1 VPRRKSVRKRSA
13 GRYALA
19 LTAALATPLSSTA
32 QACILPG
39 RAALLVLDASYSME
53 KHVATTETSRF
64 EIARRAVAGMVELF
78 PDDGYLALRFYGS
91 RSDRMAQDCADT
103 TLAVPL
109 APAFENRDDI
119 LLALAGTE
127 TKGLTPIARALEAA
141 ARDFP
146 KDNSTEKMIIVV
158 SDGIE
163 SCNGDPCETAA
174 GLASLGFIVHTVG
187 FVVNRAT
194 ATQLRCIAT
203 ATGGTYFDVPV
214 ALELSDTLKEAFS
227 ACPIAW
233 REDRDNGHAFG

>member
-1 VPRRKSVRKRSA
+1 MRSP
-13 GRYALA
+13 GCFALA
-19 LTAALATPLSSTA
+19 LTAALAVPLGGVA
-32 QACILPG
+32 EACILPG
-39 RAALLVLDASYSME
+39 RAALLVLDASYSMQ
-53 KHVATTETSRF
+53 KYVATTNTSRF

-78 PDDGYLALRFYGS
+78 PEDGYLALRFYGS

-103 TLAVPL
+103 TLAVPF

-119 LLALAGTE
+119 LLALTVTE
-127 TKGLTPIARALEAA
+127 TNGLTPIARALEAA
-141 ARDFP
+141 VRDFP
-146 KDNSTEKMIIVV
+146 RDNTTEKLIIVV

-174 GLASLGFIVHTVG
+174 DLADLGFVVHTVG

-194 ATQLRCIAT
+194 ATQLRCIAN

-214 ALELSDTLKEAFS
+214 AVELSDTLKEAFS

-233 REDRDNGHAFG
+233 REDQEIGHAFG